1 MSSNGLSSF
10 ILISFFTD
18 FPRVTVGPENPIK
31 VEKDDTAQLQCGVD
45 SKPTVNTVK
54 WLRNGRF
61 IDTHFK
67 HTIPRVT
74 LQDAGSYVCSADNGL
89 GQVGKAELQL
99 DVLHAP
105 IVSLPE
111 SREVKEGTDTTVE
124 CDIVAN
130 PRPATIQWTKEGD
143 EKFHQNGPTLRLN
156 NVNARHNG
164 KYTCSATNQLQP
176 TGKAKTLRTSNATIE
191 INVRHPPGKAFISP
205 DKPTAVDGKSAT
217 LTCGAKPPGYPAPRY
232 RWWKEGT
239 DGKTLSIGESIDE
252 SNAGLA
258 RDLRLLVRERLVAGD
273 TDAEVVDFVVARFG
287 EYVLLNPRRNGA
299 NLILWLAGPVLLLG
313 GIAVAALY
321 LRRQRPK
328 AGADGLSEDE
338 KARLDDLL
346 KG

>member
-1 MSSNGLSSF
+1 MLC
-10 ILISFFTD
+10 
-18 FPRVTVGPENPIK
+18 RKNPIK

-176 TGKAKTLRTSNATIE
+176 TGKAKTLREGKDITIVTTAADDE
-191 INVRHPPGKAFISP
+191 GGYALLDAFGFP
-205 DKPTAVDGKSAT
+205 FKK
-217 LTCGAKPPGYPAPRY
+217 GADAENAPRKKRRKRPQY
-232 RWWKEGT
+232 
-239 DGKTLSIGESIDE
+239 GKKS
-252 SNAGLA
+252 
-258 RDLRLLVRERLVAGD
+258 
-273 TDAEVVDFVVARFG
+273 
-287 EYVLLNPRRNGA
+287 
-299 NLILWLAGPVLLLG
+299 
-313 GIAVAALY
+313 
-321 LRRQRPK
+321 K
-328 AGADGLSEDE
+328 
-338 KARLDDLL
+338 
-346 KG
+346 